1 MIDLPQ
7 FKPFFGE
14 IENLDDPLKIGRVQ
28 VRVAGVH
35 SSAISTGDLP
45 WFSAIVSNSAGLS
58 GVGHSPTGYVIGS
71 TVFGFFVDPELQ
83 KGIVIGSL
91 TGIPATPVS
100 EVSVGTIQA
109 EQIQEQQMEQ
119 EEIEEDEQASDNPYH
134 IPLSVL
140 RAAMPTV
147 DVGKWKGPLEKACE
161 YYNIQ
166 GARMCML
173 LAQIGHES
181 NDGRRLSENLNYTS
195 AQRLVAIWPTRFPNV
210 EFAQQYV
217 SNPQKLGNYVY
228 NGRMGNRTGSDDGWN
243 FRGKGLLQLT
253 GRENNQTFTRESEFD
268 TISNP
273 DLLTTNANAA
283 AMSSAWFFNKFTS
296 GTDIVQVTR
305 RINGGTIGLQ
315 DRKQRY
321 ERALAAYRGEEGV
334 PPVDAGSP
342 GQGEFKQAVNGGRV
356 PSDVNRTDGNT
367 AFYLGES
374 DVNRLARED
383 GKNHWMYQ
391 IRESARIQDVRG
403 PLRDGSSWAEPP
415 YANRAVYPFNK
426 TFETISG
433 HLVEY
438 DDTPNNERI
447 HEYHRSG
454 TYTEISP
461 KGDQTVK
468 IVGDSYQII
477 AGQSNIVILG
487 DCNLS
492 INGNLNQHVKGNWN
506 IQVDGSKTEVV
517 QGDMKT
523 RVADYTLFSQ
533 GEIKSDATMQYH
545 QSGKASGLSG
555 LQTTLPV
562 EYDLK
567 FALPSIR
574 QFGRFSEFDEPE
586 MIDQVPDDYPQD
598 PKSPLD
604 TETVQVSSD
613 VNNVEKIVD
622 VQDCSLLDD
631 ISERTRL
638 STHYT
643 VRDLTTGV
651 AVRPGVHS
659 IRPQNG
665 FDVKGIA
672 CNMQALCDNILEPL
686 RAEFGAFRINSAFR
700 TGEAR
705 SQHNRGM
712 AVDIQEPSWSNQKLF
727 EVAEWCLK
735 NLPVDQCIL
744 EHGVHNC
751 WLHLSFDRTKSS
763 QRGQALTMYRGKF
776 EPGLRLFYR

>member
-1 MIDLPQ
+1 MINLPD
-7 FKPFFGE
+7 FKPFFGQ

-71 TVFGFFVDPELQ
+71 TVFGYFVDPDLQ
-83 KGIVIGSL
+83 KGIVIGSM

-100 EVSVGTIQA
+100 EVSVGQIEA
-109 EQIQEQQMEQ
+109 EQIQEQEQ
-119 EEIEEDEQASDNPYH
+119 EQEVIEEDESNAENPYH
-134 IPLSVL
+134 IPISVL
-140 RAAMPTV
+140 RAAMPSV

-181 NDGRRLSENLNYTS
+181 NDMKRLSENLNYTS
-195 AQRLVAIWPTRFPNV
+195 AQRLMQIWPSRFPSV
-210 EFAQQYV
+210 EAAQPYV
-217 SNPQKLGNYVY
+217 RNPQKLANFVY

-243 FRGKGLLQLT
+243 FRGKGPLQLT
-253 GRENNQTFTRESEFD
+253 GRANNESFSRESDFD
-268 TISNP
+268 TISSP
-273 DLLTTNANAA
+273 DLLLNSSSAA
-283 AMSSAWFFNKFTS
+283 AMSSAWFFNKYTS

-315 DRKQRY
+315 DRRTRY
-321 ERALAAYRGEEGV
+321 ERALAAYKGEDGV

-342 GQGEFKQAVNGGRV
+342 GQGDFKQAVNGGRV
-356 PSDVNRTDGNT
+356 PPDVYRADGNT

-391 IRESARIQDVRG
+391 IKESSRIQDVRG
-403 PLRDGSSWAEPP
+403 PLRDGSAWAELP
-415 YANRAVYPFNK
+415 YKNNAVYPFNK

-454 TYTEISP
+454 TYTEITP
-461 KGDQTVK
+461 EGDQTVK
-468 IVGDSYQII
+468 IVGDSYEII
-477 AGQSNIVILG
+477 AGKNNIVILG
-487 DCNLS
+487 DCNVS
-492 INGNLNQHVKGNWN
+492 VQGNLNQHIKGNWN

-517 QGDMKT
+517 QGEVKT
-523 RVADYTLFSQ
+523 RVADYTMLSQ
-533 GEIKSDATMQYH
+533 GEIKTDASMQYH

-555 LQTTLPV
+555 VQVTLPV

-567 FALPSIR
+567 FALPAIR

-586 MIDQVPDDYPQD
+586 MIDQVPADYPQD

-604 TETVQVSSD
+604 TETVQVQSD
-613 VNNVEKIVD
+613 INNVEKQVD
-622 VQDCSLLDD
+622 VQDCSLMDD
-631 ISERTRL
+631 ISDRTRL

-643 VRDLTTGV
+643 IRDLTTGV
-651 AVRPGVHS
+651 TVRPGVHS

-686 RAEFGAFRINSAFR
+686 REEFGQFRINSAFR
-700 TGEAR
+700 TGSAK
-705 SQHNRGM
+705 SQHNKGM

-727 EVAEWCLK
+727 EVAEWALQ
-735 NLPVDQCIL
+735 NLPVDQLIV
-744 EHGVHNC
+744 EHGNNV

-776 EPGLRLFYR
+776 EPGLKLYYR